1 MALSNPQ
8 RHKEKLVQ
16 TTFIDYLTALA
27 LSRIPKQPEAIQ
39 RTQHQ
44 EKYRNQ
50 DSNLSEW
57 MNSARSLDTRSI
69 YKNTQKQK
77 IHLYE
82 SGTNKQKTQ

>member
-39 RTQHQ
+39 R
-44 EKYRNQ
+44 ELNIKRNMKEIKI
-50 DSNLSEW
+50 L
-57 MNSARSLDTRSI
+57 I
-69 YKNTQKQK
+69 YQN
-77 IHLYE
+77 
-82 SGTNKQKTQ
+82 G